1 MALSGNTDFAIT
13 RDQLIIGA
21 LRVVGAIAQGEVP
34 TTVQITEAGE
44 ALNMLIKSWQAM
56 GMSIWVTKEYPLT
69 LLNGVSTYVPTTKLL
84 KVIQAFNR
92 NTITKIDIPM
102 RILTRDE
109 YNRLGNK
116 TSTGNPIQLY
126 HEPQLTTS
134 SVKVFPVPSAVEAGQ
149 NTIIM
154 VYQKEF
160 DDMDTGTDNPE
171 FPHEF
176 FDALKFGLAS
186 RLSFEYGME
195 LADIKNLQMQAEML
209 KQDALSFGTEEGSM
223 YLQVDVRYW

>member
-1 MALSGNTDFAIT
+1 MALSGNTDFAVT

-21 LRVVGAIAQGEVP
+21 LRIVGAIAQGESP
-34 TTVQITEAGE
+34 TATQLTEASE

-69 LLNGVSTYVPTTKLL
+69 LVNGTSTYTPTTKLL

-92 NTITKIDIPM
+92 NTTSNVDIPM

-116 TSTGNPIQLY
+116 STAGNPIQIY
-126 HEPQLTTS
+126 HEPQLAS
-134 SVKVFPVPSAVEAGQ
+134 SLVKVFPVPTAVEAAA

-160 DDMDTGTDNPE
+160 DDMDAGTDNPE

-176 FDALKFGLAS
+176 FDALKFNLAS

-195 LADIKNLQMQAEML
+195 LYDIKNLQMQAEIL

-223 YLQVDVRYW
+223 YFQVDVRNW